1 MTMCK
6 QVSCDTCYNAYVN
19 VEYHT
24 QGGSPQAATVE
35 VSDCYL
41 MGEHTPDTYPRS
53 RARRNALYR
62 TNVGPASHVLRGL
75 WDSTRVTPPGGAGM
89 TLTPMVCVCVR
100 DAQCDIGLVRSGA
113 HRLLSCVCIRVG
125 TVVFHRGYTV
135 WKWFPF
141 AVPALCI
148 LAVMVIVSDRLCAR
162 AGRQVCGPRLP
173 TYVGRLATVVLW
185 VGTCC

>member
-1 MTMCK
+1 MQDECGTSK
-6 QVSCDTCYNAYVN
+6 SC
-19 VEYHT
+19 
-24 QGGSPQAATVE
+24 ATGFVGQYARNTTWGCWY
-35 VSDCYL
+35 D
-41 MGEHTPDTYPRS
+41 PDNY
-53 RARRNALYR
+53 
-62 TNVGPASHVLRGL
+62 G
-75 WDSTRVTPPGGAGM
+75 
-89 TLTPMVCVCVR
+89 VCAR
-100 DAQCDIGLVRSGA
+100 DAQCDVGLVRLGA
-113 HRLLSCVCIRVG
+113 HRLFSCVCIRVG

-141 AVPALCI
+141 AVPALSI